1 MLYDKGFTLLE
12 MLVAM
17 ALTSIVIGIIYA
29 MITPLNEGIKRDQKK
44 DGVYAD
50 FQIKVSALESLL
62 RNGKKLEQYDE
73 DGFFSWS
80 NAQGEVQQLFWEEFE
95 EGIQVKLNQG
105 LLLDTLLLSEF
116 SVDCL
121 PSCESGLRESLIN
134 FDLKLTHME
143 REFSVRWRP

>member
-1 MLYDKGFTLLE
+1 MRYDKGFTLLE
-12 MLVAM
+12 LLVAM

-80 NAQGEVQQLFWEEFE
+80 NAQGEIQQLSWEESE
-95 EGIQVKLNQG
+95 EGIEVKLNQS

-116 SVDCL
+116 SVECL
-121 PSCESGLRESLIN
+121 PSCEAGLRKSLIN
-134 FDLKLTHME
+134 FDWKLKHME
-143 REFSVRWRP
+143 RKFSIRWRP